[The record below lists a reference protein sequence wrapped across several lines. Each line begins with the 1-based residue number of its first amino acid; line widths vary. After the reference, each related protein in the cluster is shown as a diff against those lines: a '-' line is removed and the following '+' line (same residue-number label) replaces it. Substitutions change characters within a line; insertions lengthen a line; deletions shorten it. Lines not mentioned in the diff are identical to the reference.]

1 MTKDK
6 RSRSRTR
13 SNSGGAKSES
23 HRRGRSNAVVSP
35 VELIAQ
41 QIQQDVAHT
50 NTAKGL
56 VQAAEIIL
64 EHERP
69 KTTKLTPEDTYKL
82 LNDIWEAAK
91 DNISIEDANK
101 IRTNEAIQRCL
112 TYKLQSS
119 TGEAFL
125 EMVREY
131 YMKNGVIS
139 LLTLKEATKIT
150 KSVNFITEMKKYEDL
165 AALAEFLSGF
175 SSNTNTIYST
185 VLMSVKNIFIKNKN
199 PKNGKSS
206 PPLTVNQYINQLTSI
221 LESIG
226 KNFTVP
232 LILDEELIL
241 DIVQALIFSSSKENI
256 LSEIKTVT
264 MKHAPKEIVTTA
276 DRRNDLDSFIEK
288 IIMDGDAAHI
298 EERLT
303 YYFRLKLEN
312 QERLDEIQKEL
323 KRALTIQRHVKA
335 IIAKIDANDKNI
347 GETLHEL
354 VQQDSNDRAILK
366 ALCGYNEVEGL
377 TNEEIMKI
385 SQMAEDSNTRLSKSS
400 YRQSVGTFTSIWDY
414 IRSLLDKIFNNKH
427 KTAFS
432 WEVEKRLAEE
442 NKSSEEKSSEED
454 KRAEEAMD
462 TEANRGK
469 ILKEEGA
476 ALRETELRKQ
486 AEEAEAKAISELQEM
501 GSSLQEDVRSEKAL
515 RAEAKAI
522 KELQDMSLNLSEVS
536 TKEELNTP
544 STEDIN
550 REEPPKVSSLIDK
563 FNTLIENHTKAAR
576 KFADWKENKNKGTK
590 KE

>member
-1 MTKDK
+1 MSKEK
-6 RSRSRTR
+6 RSRTR
-13 SNSGGAKSES
+13 SNSGGVKSES
-23 HRRGRSNAVVSP
+23 HRRGRSNAVASSHGRSRSGAVVSP
-35 VELIAQ
+35 LELIAQ
-41 QIQQDVAHT
+41 QIKQKVAHT
-50 NTAKGL
+50 NTAEGL

-69 KTTKLTPEDTYKL
+69 KTTKLTPEETYKL
-82 LNDIWEAAK
+82 LNEIWEAAK
-91 DNISIEDANK
+91 ENLSIKNANK

-185 VLMSVKNIFIKNKN
+185 VLMSVKNIFIENEN

-206 PPLTVNQYINQLTSI
+206 PPLTVNQYINRLTSI

-226 KNFTVP
+226 QNLTVP

-303 YYFRLKLEN
+303 YYFRLKLDN
-312 QERLDEIQKEL
+312 QQRLDEIQKEL
-323 KRALTIQRHVKA
+323 NRALTIQRYAKA
-335 IIAKIDANDKNI
+335 IIAKIAAKDKNI
-347 GETLHEL
+347 GEIA
-354 VQQDSNDRAILK
+354 QQDSNDRAILK

-385 SQMAEDSNTRLSKSS
+385 RKMAEDSNTGLEKSS
-400 YRQSVGTFTSIWDY
+400 YRQSVGTFTSIWDF
-414 IRSLLDKIFNNKH
+414 IRSVLDKIFNNKRFTKR

-432 WEVEKRLAEE
+432 WEVKKHLAEE
-442 NKSSEEKSSEED
+442 NKSSKKKSSED
-454 KRAEEAMD
+454 KRTEESLD
-462 TEANRGK
+462 TKANRGEVP
-469 ILKEEGA
+469 KEEGA
-476 ALRETELRKQ
+476 ALRELELRKQ
-486 AEEAEAKAISELQEM
+486 AEEAEAKAI
-501 GSSLQEDVRSEKAL
+501 
-515 RAEAKAI
+515 
-522 KELQDMSLNLSEVS
+522 KELQDMALKLSEVS
-536 TKEELNTP
+536 TKEELNPP

-550 REEPPKVSSLIDK
+550 REELHKVSSLIDK
-563 FNTLIENHTKAAR
+563 HTTLIKDHKKAASEFER
-576 KFADWKENKNKGTK
+576 WKEGRNKGTK